1 MCSSSNLR
9 SFRVAFV
16 PSRLGLA
23 LRTAIAVVSVA
34 SSLGGCAASPVGA
47 QGDED
52 VDSVEEALCPA
63 PDANIGFATPTVPF
77 QNNYPNDVQ
86 PANAVAGDFN
96 GDGLLDAVFISDG
109 SHQRLVYMAGNGVG
123 LSGAQVSTLSPSLS
137 TYNPQGGAA
146 LDYDGDGDLDIAYV
160 TQGGTSLIIAYNDG
174 AGSFTSTT
182 TVLIPSTY
190 AMKRV
195 ATGDFNGDGRPDIAM
210 TANVSRTV
218 RIVLNL
224 PTGPSLL
231 PAISTGNG
239 SPWDISAVDMNL
251 DGQLDLVVGLQS
263 GTQPLFLLQGQGDGT
278 FVSVAGPLPKNQ
290 GINGAYT
297 WGLTVADLDADGRSD
312 VAYVEA
318 NTRQVHV
325 MRNNSSTGVSL
336 ANEVDSSTGPY
347 PLGSVSLSEIFMA
360 AGDFDV
366 DGRQDLAVIGKVFTV
381 GTQAQIVRGT
391 GVAGGL
397 LSFSATTPWLVN
409 SNGKTSTTP
418 RGLIVGPFNVQSCGT
433 RPDIV
438 FSSNNDTVTDWS
450 VQYVRNVTE

>member
-1 MCSSSNLR
+1 M
-9 SFRVAFV
+9 V

-23 LRTAIAVVSVA
+23 LRTAIVVVSAA
-34 SSLGGCAASPVGA
+34 SSLGGCVSSPVGE
-47 QGDED
+47 QWDEEID
-52 VDSVEEALCPA
+52 TVEEALCPA
-63 PDANIGFATPTVPF
+63 PGASIGLATPTVPF
-77 QNNYPNDVQ
+77 QNSYPNDVQ
-86 PANAVAGDFN
+86 AANAVPGDFN
-96 GDGLLDAVFISDG
+96 GDGLLDAVFIADG
-109 SHQRLVYMAGNGVG
+109 SRQRLVYMAGNGVG
-123 LSGAQVSTLSPSLS
+123 LSGAQISTLTVPSS

-160 TQGGTSLIIAYNDG
+160 TQGGTSLIIAYNNG

-182 TVLIPSTY
+182 AVLIPSTY

-251 DGQLDLVVGLQS
+251 DGFLDLIVGQQF
-263 GTQPLFLLQGQGDGT
+263 GTQPLLLLQGQGDGT
-278 FVSVAGPLPKNQ
+278 FVQVAGPLPKNQ

-297 WGLTVADLDADGRSD
+297 VGLTVADLDADGRSD
-312 VAYVEA
+312 VAYVDA
-318 NTRQVHV
+318 NTRSVHV
-325 MRNNSSTGVSL
+325 LRNNSSTGVSL

-347 PLGSVSLSEIFMA
+347 PLASGSLSDIFMA

-366 DGRQDLAVIGKVFTV
+366 DGRQDLAVIGKIFTV
-381 GTQAQIVRGT
+381 GSQAQIVRGT
-391 GVAGGL
+391 GVAGDL

-418 RGLIVGPFNVQSCGT
+418 RGLIVAPFNVQSCGT

-438 FSSNNDTVTDWS
+438 FSSSNDNPGDWS
-450 VQYVRNVTE
+450 VQYVGNVTE